1 MSYVYIHYYSVDDI
15 IDRYRSEVIID
26 GVTLGAPILQVRLG
40 ITRVS
45 HGIFFW
51 DGGGGGKQLN
61 RPM

>member
-1 MSYVYIHYYSVDDI
+1 MSYVHIHYYSVDDI

-51 DGGGGGKQLN
+51 DGGGDS
-61 RPM
+61 